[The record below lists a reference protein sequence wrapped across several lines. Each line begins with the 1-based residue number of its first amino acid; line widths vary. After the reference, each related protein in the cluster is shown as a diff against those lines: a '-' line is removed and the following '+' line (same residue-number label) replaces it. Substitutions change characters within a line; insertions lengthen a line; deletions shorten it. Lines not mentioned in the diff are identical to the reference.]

1 MTITKHAQ
9 NVALDAQVLN
19 APYLE
24 VEFAKTKASLTS
36 PTIEH
41 NLSNL
46 DILIGDSRVTGAFI
60 YTGVNYA
67 TYNFGD
73 VRYDEQSDGLYIFKL
88 DGMPQSIERQQY
100 DDSWLSVV
108 DALPAY
114 VYVERT

>member
-46 DILIGDSRVTGAFI
+46 DILIGNNRVTGAFI

-73 VRYDEQSDGLYIFKL
+73 VSYDEQSDELFMSPPG
-88 DGMPQSIERQQY
+88 PTIERQKY

>member
-1 MTITKHAQ
+1 MTITKHTQ

-24 VEFAKTKASLTS
+24 VEFAKTKALLTG
-36 PTIEH
+36 PTIEN
-41 NLSNL
+41 NLSRF
-46 DILIGDSRVTGAFI
+46 DILIGDNRVTGAFV

-67 TYNFGD
+67 TTNVGD
-73 VRYDEQSDGLYIFKL
+73 VIYDENDDELFISSPVSTLV
-88 DGMPQSIERQQY
+88 ERQKY

-114 VYVERT
+114 VYVART